1 MKNFSKI
8 LLLTAILANV
18 LLASCGHKT
27 PIGTRVPVVKVYD
40 KILYKDDIEAL
51 VPEGTSPQDSALK
64 VQNYVDVWVRKQLM
78 IKKAEL
84 YLSDEQKDVERQLE
98 DYRASLLIYKYKEK
112 YLAEN
117 FDTIVTPNEVK
128 EYYQQHQDDF
138 KLQRNAVK
146 AIFVKIPLESNEIQT
161 LRILLDFRSEKDSIR
176 LMDFFRDHALTYDNF
191 GDEWI
196 SFTEAADKLPENVDD
211 NDDRIKSRRIITQ
224 ADDQFMYLL
233 KIRDFL
239 AAGHLEPFEMAQHR
253 VTEVVLKSKMQ
264 KRLNQLENDLYQ
276 NAVGNGNLEFFDVN
290 NNTISN
296 D

>member
-1 MKNFSKI
+1 MKNINRI
-8 LLLTAILANV
+8 LFTA
-18 LLASCGHKT
+18 LLASVILAACGHKT
-27 PIGTRVPVVKVYD
+27 TIGTRVPIAKVYD
-40 KILYKDDIEAL
+40 KFLYKDDIEAL

-64 VQNYVDVWVRKQLM
+64 VQNYVDVWVRKQLL

-146 AIFVKIPLESNEIQT
+146 AFFVKMPLESSEIQT

-176 LMDFFRDHALTYDNF
+176 LMDFIRDHSLTYDNF

-196 SFTEAADKLPENVDD
+196 SFSEVKDKLPETVDE
-211 NDDRIKSRRIITQ
+211 NDERIKSRRIITQ

-233 KIRDFL
+233 KTRDFL
-239 AAGHLEPFEMAQHR
+239 PAGHLEPFEMAQHR
-253 VTEVVLKSKMQ
+253 VTEVLLKSKMQ
-264 KRLNQLENDLYQ
+264 KRLTQLENDLYQ